1 MIKLWL
7 LDDNLFDE
15 DDYYVLDIME
25 KEDLEDEWL

>member
-15 DDYYVLDIME
+15 DDYYVLDVME